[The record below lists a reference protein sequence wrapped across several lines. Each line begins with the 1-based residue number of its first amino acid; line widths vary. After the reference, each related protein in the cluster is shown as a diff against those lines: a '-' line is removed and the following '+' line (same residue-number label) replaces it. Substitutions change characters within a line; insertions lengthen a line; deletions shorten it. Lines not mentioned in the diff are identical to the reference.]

1 MMKRLYAWPMLMLA
15 LVLAGLAGCAQVSQ
29 VSTGTVVVKERLLVD
44 VADPWNQFERG
55 ALAQTPTWTNEGLF
69 VDALQF
75 YVGIK
80 DGELLAPTPSEPKGT
95 PALTFRASMQTSEV
109 AELFQSLWSRGGS
122 SFTLERIEP
131 HPFLGGSGFR
141 FEYSVIRK
149 IDDVRLQGVAWG
161 LVRNGELFVINYSA
175 PRLSFFARYRAR
187 VELIAKSARVR
198 S

>member
-1 MMKRLYAWPMLMLA
+1 MVKRRYAWLT

-44 VADPWNQFERG
+44 VPDPWNQFERG

-95 PALTFRASMQTSEV
+95 PALTFKASMQASEV

-161 LVRNGELFVINYSA
+161 IVRNGELFVINYSA